1 MKKNYI
7 SLMYLNLLFKYQK
20 LSNRIQRS
28 IKSGKFWTLSKLR
41 RDDLLSRI
49 QVLKLRLQSMNPQLA
64 KTLVIGGLLV
74 GSSAVAQ
81 TNFVKQTGAD
91 NPAAGVVVQS
101 GAYGSA
107 SAFADLD
114 SDGDLDMAFSSLGD
128 SYSVKMSMLEYYKN
142 TGSATNPI
150 FLKQE
155 GVDNPFQNLTFDLGY
170 LTPSFGDF
178 DGDGD
183 FDLLVGEDS
192 NTLKYFKNTGTLT
205 TPVFEE
211 QLPGY
216 GSIVPVIAYSGG
228 NFLDELAPSC
238 VDIDGDGDLDVFL
251 GEEDHTS
258 IFFLKNNG
266 TPTVPDLVFIDSMS
280 VGNPFKDLNPIPNSY
295 RTEAGFGDIDGDGD
309 IDAFITGVNN
319 DIYNTS
325 ARYYRNDGTETVPNF
340 VLSTDE
346 ENPFKDFVRN
356 GFAYPSFVD
365 IDADGDLDF
374 FVGDGSSVAFY
385 KNLDI
390 NVSLNEVSAD
400 FSNSITVFPNPCKG
414 DLNVSVKDIEA
425 GAVNVSL
432 IDSKGIEVLQT
443 VSSASDFSL
452 DLSNLSGGVYIL
464 KLNSPNASGT
474 VKVIKE

>member
-41 RDDLLSRI
+41 RDDLLNRI

-91 NPAAGVVVQS
+91 NPAAGIVVQS

-107 SAFADLD
+107 SSFADLD
-114 SDGDLDMAFSSLGD
+114 NDGDLDMVFSSVGD
-128 SYSVKMSMLEYYKN
+128 IYTVEMRMLEYYKN

-183 FDLLVGEDS
+183 FDLLVGGDY

-205 TPVFEE
+205 TPVFVE

-216 GSIVPVIAYSGG
+216 GSIVPVIPYSGG
-228 NFLDELAPSC
+228 FSLDELAPSC

-251 GEEDHTS
+251 AEEIHFS
-258 IFFLKNNG
+258 MFFLKNNG

-280 VGNPFKDLNPIPNSY
+280 VGNPFNGLNPIPIANY
-295 RTEAGFGDIDGDGD
+295 IRVEAGFGDIDGDGD
-309 IDAFITGVNN
+309 FDAFLSGGYSSNTG
-319 DIYNTS
+319 
-325 ARYYRNDGTETVPNF
+325 AAYYRNDGTATVPNF
-340 VLSTDE
+340 VLSTEE
-346 ENPFKDFVRN
+346 ENPFKDFVRD
-356 GFAYPSFVD
+356 GYAYPSFVD

-390 NVSLNEVSAD
+390 NTSTKEVVSD
-400 FSNSITVFPNPCKG
+400 FSSSISVFPNPCKS
-414 DLNVSVKDIEA
+414 DLTVSVKDIEA
-425 GAVNVSL
+425 GVVSVSL
-432 IDSKGIEVLQT
+432 LDSKGLEVLKT
-443 VSSASDFSL
+443 VSSTTEFKL